1 MLYLIAM
8 GQLNEFEHHL
18 VYYWQNVELLL
29 EHGFR
34 KTLFDQNLLHFQQC
48 HLFGFYTVSYTHL
61 KHTANGARDQDA
73 EQFEVARP
81 FPENW
86 KQRPREKRSSG
97 SRCKRRQAAA
107 ESACDKMCWMRQEEA
122 ERWWF
127 KACLD
132 QNDRILCELWARS
145 VRVLSLIH
153 I

>member
-1 MLYLIAM
+1 MIDNAKIGACLVHCKHAA
-8 GQLNEFEHHL
+8 NE
-18 VYYWQNVELLL
+18 
-29 EHGFR
+29 
-34 KTLFDQNLLHFQQC
+34 
-48 HLFGFYTVSYTHL
+48 
-61 KHTANGARDQDA
+61 ARDQDT
-73 EQFEVARP
+73 EQFDVARP

-145 VRVLSLIH
+145 VHVRPVDGLRRECHPLP
-153 I
+153 